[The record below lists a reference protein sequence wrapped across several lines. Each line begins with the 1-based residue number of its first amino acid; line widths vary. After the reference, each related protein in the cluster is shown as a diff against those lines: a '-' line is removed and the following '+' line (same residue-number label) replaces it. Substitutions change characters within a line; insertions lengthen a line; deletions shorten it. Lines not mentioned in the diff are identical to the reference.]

1 MATATRQARTTR
13 RRDDQGA
20 VDGMPSEFVVFESNS
35 GEYRWEI
42 VSGTGATL
50 AQSVPFTSSEAAE
63 AAAVRVREGAGASRL
78 APYKAPDRDRPFLVA
93 SRSPKANGR

>member
-1 MATATRQARTTR
+1 MATATKQARTAR
-13 RRDDQGA
+13 QRA
-20 VDGMPSEFVVFESNS
+20 DGVPSEFVVFESNS